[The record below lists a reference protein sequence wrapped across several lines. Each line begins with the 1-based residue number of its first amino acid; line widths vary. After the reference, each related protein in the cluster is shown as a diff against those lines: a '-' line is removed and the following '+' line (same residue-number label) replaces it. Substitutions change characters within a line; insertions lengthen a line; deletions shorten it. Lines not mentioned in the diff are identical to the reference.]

1 MKEIK
6 ILYVEDDETL
16 SFLTKDELDQ
26 AGYDVCHCEDGEQGI
41 KAFDKDHFD
50 LAILDIMLPKV
61 DGFSIAEHIRSKNEE
76 IPILFLSAK
85 SLEEDRLRGF
95 KIGADDYLTKP
106 FSMDEL
112 LFKIKV
118 FLKRKRISTEEVSK
132 SYTLHDYSFEPNNLL
147 LKHKDGDI
155 ELTAK
160 EADLLSYL
168 AQHMNETVKRED
180 ILVKLWGKNDYFL
193 GRSLDVF
200 ISRLRKYLSRDE
212 RIEIQTVRGV
222 GFKLNLAQ
230 KNNLT
235 GS

>member
-222 GFKLNLAQ
+222 GFKLNLA
-230 KNNLT
+230 
-235 GS
+235 